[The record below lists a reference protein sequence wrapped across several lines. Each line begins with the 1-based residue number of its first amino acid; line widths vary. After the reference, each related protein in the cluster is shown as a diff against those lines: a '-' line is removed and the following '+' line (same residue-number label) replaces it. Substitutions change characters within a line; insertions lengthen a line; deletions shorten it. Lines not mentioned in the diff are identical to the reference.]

1 MHVAGTSAVE
11 RAARV
16 RAADPVRERTDR
28 GRGHPWRHLGL
39 GTCRE
44 VRFNIEVL
52 YNKDVSLC

>member
-16 RAADPVRERTDR
+16 RAAYPVRERTDR

-44 VRFNIEVL
+44 VRFNINL
-52 YNKDVSLC
+52 YNKDVS